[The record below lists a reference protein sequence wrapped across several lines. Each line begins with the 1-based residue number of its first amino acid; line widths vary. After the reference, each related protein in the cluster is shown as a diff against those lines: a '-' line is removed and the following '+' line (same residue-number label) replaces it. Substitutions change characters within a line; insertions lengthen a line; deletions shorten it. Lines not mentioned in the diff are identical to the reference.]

1 MAIDSDTRTV
11 DRPASLPLRWN
22 GDPPL
27 RETTPPA
34 QPSADACRRDGQSD
48 VASALTEHFTTDSG
62 ARLAADVHATLERR
76 RRRSRLAR
84 VTYRTADAAML
95 LAASV
100 TAILAAPVP
109 HSFANFAWGIAY
121 AGLTLVILEAR
132 GFYGFRLQDT
142 PVDAVA
148 RIFAATSI
156 AAMTLTFARALRSD
170 DPTLTAQTVRLWA
183 FALVFLGAGR
193 VGITLD
199 RRRALRRGETGFN
212 TLIIGAGSVGHLIAR
227 RLRERPEFGLR
238 PIGFLDKD
246 PLIEEDDEDGLRV
259 LGASWDLEQVVQ
271 RYDVEQVVVTFST
284 APHAVL
290 LGMIRRC
297 RELGVEVVVVPRL
310 FEEVSNRVE
319 VEHLGG
325 VPLLRAATV
334 DPRGWQ
340 FGIKYAIDRIV
351 AAFAI
356 VALSPVLIAL
366 ALAVRLSS
374 PGPIFFRQRRIGLDG
389 REFDMLKFR
398 SMREAPASA
407 EGEFVL
413 PEGVA
418 PGRRRG
424 RGPPH
429 ARRRDHAPPVARR
442 AAAAAQHPA
451 RRHGDRRAASGAHE
465 LRALVRGARLPL
477 RRPPPREVRPH
488 RLGAGARP
496 ARPDVPHRPRRV
508 GQLLHR
514 ELVALA
520 RPQDHLDDGPGAARA
535 PRRRVAGA
543 AARRMRGVKVDR
555 APSVEAGSR
564 ALRSSA
570 GSGQALPQ
578 RMTEAA

>member
-1 MAIDSDTRTV
+1 
-11 DRPASLPLRWN
+11 
-22 GDPPL
+22 
-27 RETTPPA
+27 
-34 QPSADACRRDGQSD
+34 
-48 VASALTEHFTTDSG
+48 VASALTEHFTAESG
-62 ARLAADVHATLERR
+62 ARTAADIYATLERR

-95 LAASV
+95 LVASV
-100 TAILAAPVP
+100 TAILAAPVEN
-109 HSFANFAWGIAY
+109 SFSNFAWAIGY
-121 AGLTLVILEAR
+121 AVLTLAILEAR

-156 AAMTLTFARALRSD
+156 AAMTLVFARALVSD

-212 TLIIGAGSVGHLIAR
+212 TLIIGAGSVGHLIAK

-246 PLIEEDDEDGLRV
+246 PLIETEDDNDLRV

-297 RELGVEVVVVPRL
+297 RQLGVEVVVVPRL

-319 VEHLGG
+319 VEHLGA

-340 FGIKYAIDRIV
+340 FAIKYAIDRIL
-351 AAFAI
+351 AAIAI
-356 VALSPVLIAL
+356 MLLSPVLIAL
-366 ALAVRLSS
+366 ALAVRFSS
-374 PGPIFFRQRRIGLDG
+374 PGPVLFRQRRIGLDG

-398 SMREAPASA
+398 SMRVAPAAA
-407 EGEFVL
+407 EQEFV
-413 PEGVA
+413 PQAGVA
-418 PGRRRG
+418 PGGVEGDDRRTRIG
-424 RGPPH
+424 QIMRRLSLDELPQLFNILKGDMAIVGPRPERTSFVRSFEEH
-429 ARRRDHAPPVARR
+429 VYRY
-442 AAAAAQHPA
+442 
-451 RRHGDRRAASGAHE
+451 GDRHRVKSGLTGWAQVQG
-465 LRALVRGARLPL
+465 LRGQTSLHDRVEWDNYYIENWSLWLDLKIILMTVPAL
-477 RRPPPREVRPH
+477 
-488 RLGAGARP
+488 LGRH
-496 ARPDVPHRPRRV
+496 DV
-508 GQLLHR
+508 
-514 ELVALA
+514 E
-520 RPQDHLDDGPGAARA
+520 
-535 PRRRVAGA
+535 
-543 AARRMRGVKVDR
+543 
-555 APSVEAGSR
+555 
-564 ALRSSA
+564 
-570 GSGQALPQ
+570 
-578 RMTEAA
+578 

>member
-1 MAIDSDTRTV
+1 VAVGTDTNTA
-11 DRPASLPLRWN
+11 DRLAPLPHRRS

-27 RETTPPA
+27 RQDSPHAQPPA
-34 QPSADACRRDGQSD
+34 DNCRRVDQSD
-48 VASALTEHFTTDSG
+48 VASALTEHFTESA
-62 ARLAADVHATLERR
+62 ARPAPDVHDAVFER
-76 RRRSRLAR
+76 RRRSRWAR
-84 VTYRTADAAML
+84 ATYRTADAAML

-100 TAILAAPVP
+100 TAVVAAPAP
-109 HSFANFAWGIAY
+109 HTVANFAWGIGY
-121 AGLTLVILEAR
+121 ALLTLVILDAR

-142 PVDAVA
+142 PVDTVA

-156 AAMTLTFARALRSD
+156 AAMTLTFARALLAD
-170 DPTLTAQTVRLWA
+170 DATLTAQSVRLWA

-212 TLIIGAGSVGHLIAR
+212 TLVIGAGSVGHLIAR

-246 PLIEEDDEDGLRV
+246 PLIDEDDEDGLRV

-340 FGIKYAIDRIV
+340 FGIKYAVDRIV
-351 AAFAI
+351 AALALLL
-356 VALSPVLIAL
+356 LSPLLGAL

-374 PGPIFFRQRRIGLDG
+374 PGPILFRQRRVGLDG

-398 SMREAPASA
+398 SMRVAPPASDR
-407 EGEFVL
+407 EFV
-413 PEGVA
+413 PQEGVA
-418 PGRRRG
+418 PGGVEGDDRRTRVGEIMRRLSLDELPQFVNVLRG
-424 RGPPH
+424 DMALVGPRPE
-429 ARRRDHAPPVARR
+429 RTSFVRSFE
-442 AAAAAQHPA
+442 QHVY
-451 RRHGDRRAASGAHE
+451 RYGDRHRVKSGLTGWAQVQG
-465 LRALVRGARLPL
+465 LRGQTSLADRVEWDNYYIENWSLWLDLKIMLMTVPAL
-477 RRPPPREVRPH
+477 
-488 RLGAGARP
+488 LGRH
-496 ARPDVPHRPRRV
+496 DV
-508 GQLLHR
+508 
-514 ELVALA
+514 E
-520 RPQDHLDDGPGAARA
+520 
-535 PRRRVAGA
+535 
-543 AARRMRGVKVDR
+543 
-555 APSVEAGSR
+555 
-564 ALRSSA
+564 
-570 GSGQALPQ
+570 
-578 RMTEAA
+578 

>member
-1 MAIDSDTRTV
+1 
-11 DRPASLPLRWN
+11 
-22 GDPPL
+22 
-27 RETTPPA
+27 
-34 QPSADACRRDGQSD
+34 
-48 VASALTEHFTTDSG
+48 VASALTEHLTSDSST
-62 ARLAADVHATLERR
+62 RLTADVRATLERR
-76 RRRSRLAR
+76 QRRTRLAR

-95 LAASV
+95 LTASV
-100 TAILAAPVP
+100 TAIMAAPVP
-109 HSFANFAWGIAY
+109 NSLANYAWGIAY

-132 GFYGFRLQDT
+132 GFYGSRLQDT

-156 AAMTLTFARALRSD
+156 AAMTLTFARAVLSD

-199 RRRALRRGETGFN
+199 RRRALRRGETGSN

-246 PLIEEDDEDGLRV
+246 PLIEEPDEDGLHV

-271 RYDVEQVVVTFST
+271 RFDVEQVVVTFST

-340 FGIKYAIDRIV
+340 FGIKYTVDRIV
-351 AAFAI
+351 AAIALI
-356 VALSPVLIAL
+356 VASPVLLML
-366 ALAVRLSS
+366 ALAVRFSS
-374 PGPIFFRQRRIGLDG
+374 PGPILFRQRRVGLDG

-398 SMREAPASA
+398 SMRETPRAT
-407 EGEFVL
+407 EGEFV
-413 PEGVA
+413 PQDGFA
-418 PGRRRG
+418 PGGVEGDDRRTRAGEIMRRLSLDELPQLFNVLRG
-424 RGPPH
+424 DMALVGPRPE
-429 ARRRDHAPPVARR
+429 RTSFVRSFEEDVYRY
-442 AAAAAQHPA
+442 
-451 RRHGDRRAASGAHE
+451 GDRHRVKSGLTGWAQVQG
-465 LRALVRGARLPL
+465 LRGQTSLTDRVEWDNYYIENWSLWLDLKIILMTVPAL
-477 RRPPPREVRPH
+477 
-488 RLGAGARP
+488 LGRH
-496 ARPDVPHRPRRV
+496 DV
-508 GQLLHR
+508 
-514 ELVALA
+514 E
-520 RPQDHLDDGPGAARA
+520 
-535 PRRRVAGA
+535 
-543 AARRMRGVKVDR
+543 
-555 APSVEAGSR
+555 
-564 ALRSSA
+564 
-570 GSGQALPQ
+570 
-578 RMTEAA
+578 

>member
-1 MAIDSDTRTV
+1 VAIDSETRIF
-11 DRPASLPLRWN
+11 DRPAPLPLPSRRN
-22 GDPPL
+22 GDVSL
-27 RETTPPA
+27 RERTPLAQPPA
-34 QPSADACRRDGQSD
+34 EDCRRHGQSD
-48 VASALTEHFTTDSG
+48 VASALTEHFTSESG
-62 ARLAADVHATLERR
+62 ARAAADAHATLERR

-109 HSFANFAWGIAY
+109 SSFSNFAWAIAY
-121 AGLTLVILEAR
+121 AALTLTILEAR
-132 GFYGFRLQDT
+132 GFYGLRLQDT
-142 PVDAVA
+142 PVDTVA

-156 AAMTLTFARALRSD
+156 AAMTLVFARALVSD
-170 DPTLTAQTVRLWA
+170 DSTLTAQTVRLWT
-183 FALVFLGAGR
+183 FGLVFLGAGR

-246 PLIEEDDEDGLRV
+246 PLIEADDVDGLRV

-340 FGIKYAIDRIV
+340 FAIKYAIDRML
-351 AAFAI
+351 AAITIA
-356 VALSPVLIAL
+356 VLSPVLIAL
-366 ALAVRLSS
+366 ALAVRFSS
-374 PGPIFFRQRRIGLDG
+374 PGRILFRQRRIGLDG

-398 SMREAPASA
+398 SMREAPATA
-407 EGEFVL
+407 ERDFEP

-418 PGRRRG
+418 PGG
-424 RGPPH
+424 VEG
-429 ARRRDHAPPVARR
+429 D
-442 AAAAAQHPA
+442 
-451 RRHGDRRAASGAHE
+451 DRRT
-465 LRALVRGARLPL
+465 
-477 RRPPPREVRPH
+477 
-488 RLGAGARP
+488 
-496 ARPDVPHRPRRV
+496 RV
-508 GQLLHR
+508 GQIMRRLS
-514 ELVALA
+514 
-520 RPQDHLDDGPGAARA
+520 LD
-535 PRRRVAGA
+535 
-543 AARRMRGVKVDR
+543 
-555 APSVEAGSR
+555 E
-564 ALRSSA
+564 
-570 GSGQALPQ
+570 LPQ
-578 RMTEAA
+578 LFNILRGDMAIVGPRPERTSFVRSFEEHVYRYGDRHRVKSGLTGWAQVQGLRGQTSLTDRVEWDNYYIENWSLWLDLKIILMTVPALLGRHDVE

>member
-1 MAIDSDTRTV
+1 
-11 DRPASLPLRWN
+11 
-22 GDPPL
+22 
-27 RETTPPA
+27 
-34 QPSADACRRDGQSD
+34 
-48 VASALTEHFTTDSG
+48 VASALTEPLTDSA
-62 ARLAADVHATLERR
+62 ARPAREIRDAVVER
-76 RRRSRLAR
+76 RRRSRLTR
-84 VTYRTADAAML
+84 VTYRGADVAML
-95 LAASV
+95 LAASL
-100 TAILAAPVP
+100 TAVIAAPVP
-109 HSFANFAWGIAY
+109 HTFANFAWGIGY
-121 AGLTLVILEAR
+121 ALLTLAILEAR
-132 GFYGFRLQDT
+132 GFYDFRLQDT
-142 PVDAVA
+142 PVDTVA

-156 AAMTLTFARALRSD
+156 AAMTLTFARALLTD

-246 PLIEEDDEDGLRV
+246 PLIDGEGEDGLRV

-351 AAFAI
+351 AA
-356 VALSPVLIAL
+356 VALLGL
-366 ALAVRLSS
+366 AIPLLVLAVAVRVSS
-374 PGPIFFRQRRIGLDG
+374 SGPILFRQRRVGLDG

-398 SMREAPASA
+398 SMRVAQPAA
-407 EGEFVL
+407 DREFV
-413 PEGVA
+413 PQDGVA
-418 PGRRRG
+418 PGGVEGVDRRTRVGEIMRRLSLDELPQLFNILRG
-424 RGPPH
+424 DMAIVGPRPE
-429 ARRRDHAPPVARR
+429 RTSFVRSFE
-442 AAAAAQHPA
+442 QHVY
-451 RRHGDRRAASGAHE
+451 RYGDRHRVKSGLTGWAQVQG
-465 LRALVRGARLPL
+465 LR
-477 RRPPPREVRPH
+477 
-488 RLGAGARP
+488 
-496 ARPDVPHRPRRV
+496 
-508 GQLLHR
+508 GQTS
-514 ELVALA
+514 
-520 RPQDHLDDGPGAARA
+520 LDD
-535 PRRRVAGA
+535 RVEWDNFYIENWSLWLDLKIMLMTVPALLG
-543 AARRMRGVKVDR
+543 RHD
-555 APSVEAGSR
+555 VE
-564 ALRSSA
+564 
-570 GSGQALPQ
+570 
-578 RMTEAA
+578 

>member
-1 MAIDSDTRTV
+1 M
-11 DRPASLPLRWN
+11 
-22 GDPPL
+22 
-27 RETTPPA
+27 
-34 QPSADACRRDGQSD
+34 
-48 VASALTEHFTTDSG
+48 ASALTQHLTADPA
-62 ARLAADVHATLERR
+62 ARPSLEARTAVVERR
-76 RRRSRLAR
+76 RRRTRLAR
-84 VTYRTADAAML
+84 LTYRTADAAML

-100 TAILAAPVP
+100 TAIAFAPASQ
-109 HSFANFAWGIAY
+109 SFSNFAWGVAY
-121 AGLTLVILEAR
+121 ALLTLLILEAR
-132 GFYGFRLQDT
+132 GFYDIRLQDT
-142 PVDAVA
+142 PVDTVA

-156 AAMTLTFARALRSD
+156 AAMTLTALRAVVSD
-170 DPTLTAQTVRLWA
+170 DPTLTGQIVRLWA

-246 PLIEEDDEDGLRV
+246 PLIDADADEGLHV

-340 FGIKYAIDRIV
+340 FGIKYAVDRILAALALLV
-351 AAFAI
+351 A
-356 VALSPVLIAL
+356 SPLLLAL

-374 PGPIFFRQRRIGLDG
+374 PGPILFRQRRVGLDG

-398 SMREAPASA
+398 SMRVATPAAEQELPAAEQEFVPEEGCAPGGV
-407 EGEFVL
+407 EGEDRRTRVGEVMRRLSLDELPQLLNVL
-413 PEGVA
+413 RGDMALVGPRPERTSYV
-418 PGRRRG
+418 
-424 RGPPH
+424 
-429 ARRRDHAPPVARR
+429 R
-442 AAAAAQHPA
+442 AFEQHVY
-451 RRHGDRRAASGAHE
+451 RYGDRHRVKSGLTGWAQVQG
-465 LRALVRGARLPL
+465 LRGQTPLADRVEWDNYYIENWSLWFDLKIMLMTVPAL
-477 RRPPPREVRPH
+477 
-488 RLGAGARP
+488 LGRH
-496 ARPDVPHRPRRV
+496 DV
-508 GQLLHR
+508 
-514 ELVALA
+514 E
-520 RPQDHLDDGPGAARA
+520 
-535 PRRRVAGA
+535 
-543 AARRMRGVKVDR
+543 
-555 APSVEAGSR
+555 
-564 ALRSSA
+564 
-570 GSGQALPQ
+570 
-578 RMTEAA
+578 

>member
-1 MAIDSDTRTV
+1 VAIDSDTRI
-11 DRPASLPLRWN
+11 DRPAPLPHRPD
-22 GDPPL
+22 GGPPL
-27 RETTPPA
+27 RESPPPA
-34 QPSADACRRDGQSD
+34 QPSAGDCRRDDQSD
-48 VASALTEHFTTDSG
+48 VASALSEHFTADS
-62 ARLAADVHATLERR
+62 ATRLAADMHATLERR

-84 VTYRTADAAML
+84 VTYRSADAAML
-95 LAASV
+95 LAAAV
-100 TAILAAPVP
+100 TAILAAPVS
-109 HSFANFAWGIAY
+109 HSVSNFAWGIAY
-121 AGLTLVILEAR
+121 AALTLVILEAR

-156 AAMTLTFARALRSD
+156 AAMTLTFARALLSD

-246 PLIEEDDEDGLRV
+246 PLIEDGEEAGLHV

-351 AAFAI
+351 AAVAI
-356 VALSPVLIAL
+356 LVLSPVLIAL
-366 ALAVRLSS
+366 ALAVRFSS

-398 SMREAPASA
+398 SMREAPAA
-407 EGEFVL
+407 AAPAFEL
-413 PEGVA
+413 PDGVA
-418 PGRRRG
+418 PGG
-424 RGPPH
+424 VEG
-429 ARRRDHAPPVARR
+429 D
-442 AAAAAQHPA
+442 
-451 RRHGDRRAASGAHE
+451 DRRT
-465 LRALVRGARLPL
+465 
-477 RRPPPREVRPH
+477 
-488 RLGAGARP
+488 
-496 ARPDVPHRPRRV
+496 RV
-508 GQLLHR
+508 GQIMRRLS
-514 ELVALA
+514 
-520 RPQDHLDDGPGAARA
+520 LD
-535 PRRRVAGA
+535 
-543 AARRMRGVKVDR
+543 
-555 APSVEAGSR
+555 E
-564 ALRSSA
+564 
-570 GSGQALPQ
+570 LPQ
-578 RMTEAA
+578 LFNILRGDMAIVGPRPERTSFVRSFEEHVYRYGDRHRVKSGLTGWAQVQGLRGQTSLTDRVEWDNYYIENWSLWLDLKIILMTVPALLGRDDVE

>member
-1 MAIDSDTRTV
+1 VAIDSDTRTV
-11 DRPASLPLRWN
+11 DRPAPLPSRREDDPSLRA
-22 GDPPL
+22 
-27 RETTPPA
+27 RTPAA
-34 QPSADACRRDGQSD
+34 QPSAESCRRDSQSA
-48 VASALTEHFTTDSG
+48 VASALTEHLTTDSS
-62 ARLAADVHATLERR
+62 ARPAAEFQATLDRR

-84 VTYRTADAAML
+84 VTYRSADAAML
-95 LAASV
+95 LAAAV

-109 HSFANFAWGIAY
+109 NSIANFSWGIAY
-121 AGLTLVILEAR
+121 ALLTLVILEAR

-156 AAMTLTFARALRSD
+156 AAMTLTAARAILTD

-227 RLRERPEFGLR
+227 RLSERPEFGLR

-246 PLIEEDDEDGLRV
+246 PLIETDDGDGLRV

-340 FGIKYAIDRIV
+340 FGIKYTVDRIV
-351 AAFAI
+351 AGVAI
-356 VALSPVLIAL
+356 LLLSPLLIAL
-366 ALAVRLSS
+366 ALAVRFSS
-374 PGPIFFRQRRIGLDG
+374 AGPVFFRQRRIGLDG

-398 SMREAPASA
+398 SMRVAPAAA
-407 EGEFVL
+407 EHDFK
-413 PEGVA
+413 PADGVA
-418 PGRRRG
+418 PGGVEGEDRRTRIG
-424 RGPPH
+424 QSMRRLSLDELPQLFNILKGDMAIVGPRPERTSFVRSFEEH
-429 ARRRDHAPPVARR
+429 VYRY
-442 AAAAAQHPA
+442 
-451 RRHGDRRAASGAHE
+451 GDRHRVKSGLTGWAQVQG
-465 LRALVRGARLPL
+465 LRGQTSLTDRVEWDNYYIENWSLWLDLKIILMTVPAL
-477 RRPPPREVRPH
+477 
-488 RLGAGARP
+488 LGRH
-496 ARPDVPHRPRRV
+496 DV
-508 GQLLHR
+508 
-514 ELVALA
+514 E
-520 RPQDHLDDGPGAARA
+520 
-535 PRRRVAGA
+535 
-543 AARRMRGVKVDR
+543 
-555 APSVEAGSR
+555 
-564 ALRSSA
+564 
-570 GSGQALPQ
+570 
-578 RMTEAA
+578 

>member
-1 MAIDSDTRTV
+1 M
-11 DRPASLPLRWN
+11 
-22 GDPPL
+22 
-27 RETTPPA
+27 
-34 QPSADACRRDGQSD
+34 
-48 VASALTEHFTTDSG
+48 ASALTEHLTSEPGTRPASE
-62 ARLAADVHATLERR
+62 AHLTLERR
-76 RRRSRLAR
+76 RRRSRRAR

-100 TAILAAPVP
+100 TAILAAPVD
-109 HSFANFAWGIAY
+109 HSFANFAWSIAY
-121 AGLTLVILEAR
+121 AAITLVILEAR

-142 PVDAVA
+142 PVDTVA

-156 AAMTLTFARALRSD
+156 AAMTLTFARALTSD
-170 DPTLTAQTVRLWA
+170 DPSLTAQAVRLWT

-246 PLIEEDDEDGLRV
+246 PLIETDDEDGLRV

-319 VEHLGG
+319 VEHLGA

-340 FGIKYAIDRIV
+340 FAIKYAIDRIL
-351 AAFAI
+351 AAIAI
-356 VALSPVLIAL
+356 VVLSPVLIAL
-366 ALAVRLSS
+366 ALAVRSSS
-374 PGPIFFRQRRIGLDG
+374 PGRILFRQRRIGLDG

-398 SMREAPASA
+398 SMRDAPATA
-407 EGEFVL
+407 ERDFEL

-418 PGRRRG
+418 PGGVEGDDRRTRVGEIMRRLSLDELPQLFNILRG
-424 RGPPH
+424 DMAIVGPRPERTSFVRSFEEH
-429 ARRRDHAPPVARR
+429 VYRY
-442 AAAAAQHPA
+442 
-451 RRHGDRRAASGAHE
+451 GDRHRVKSGLTGWAQVQG
-465 LRALVRGARLPL
+465 LRGQTSLHDRVEWDNYYIENWSLWLDLKIILMTIPAL
-477 RRPPPREVRPH
+477 
-488 RLGAGARP
+488 LGRH
-496 ARPDVPHRPRRV
+496 DV
-508 GQLLHR
+508 
-514 ELVALA
+514 E
-520 RPQDHLDDGPGAARA
+520 
-535 PRRRVAGA
+535 
-543 AARRMRGVKVDR
+543 
-555 APSVEAGSR
+555 
-564 ALRSSA
+564 
-570 GSGQALPQ
+570 
-578 RMTEAA
+578 

>member
-1 MAIDSDTRTV
+1 M
-11 DRPASLPLRWN
+11 
-22 GDPPL
+22 
-27 RETTPPA
+27 
-34 QPSADACRRDGQSD
+34 
-48 VASALTEHFTTDSG
+48 ASALTEHLTTESG
-62 ARLAADVHATLERR
+62 ARPAADVHAALERR

-84 VTYRTADAAML
+84 VTYRGADAAML
-95 LAASV
+95 LTAAV

-109 HSFANFAWGIAY
+109 NSFSNFAWATGY
-121 AGLTLVILEAR
+121 AVLTLAILEAR
-132 GFYGFRLQDT
+132 GFYDFRLQDT

-156 AAMTLTFARALRSD
+156 AAMSLVFARALVSD

-246 PLIEEDDEDGLRV
+246 PMIEADGDDGNLRV

-351 AAFAI
+351 AAIAI
-356 VALSPVLIAL
+356 LVASPMLIGL
-366 ALAVRLSS
+366 ALAVRFSS
-374 PGPIFFRQRRIGLDG
+374 PGPVLFRQRRIGLDG

-398 SMREAPASA
+398 SMRVAPTAADHSFTPA
-407 EGEFVL
+407 D
-413 PEGVA
+413 GVA
-418 PGRRRG
+418 PGGVEGEDRRTAIGQIMRRLSLDELPQLFNILKG
-424 RGPPH
+424 DMAIVGPRPERTSFVRSFEEH
-429 ARRRDHAPPVARR
+429 VYRY
-442 AAAAAQHPA
+442 
-451 RRHGDRRAASGAHE
+451 GDRHRVKSGLTGWSQVQG
-465 LRALVRGARLPL
+465 LRGQTSLTDRVEWDNYYIENWSLWLDLKIILMTVPAL
-477 RRPPPREVRPH
+477 
-488 RLGAGARP
+488 LGRH
-496 ARPDVPHRPRRV
+496 DV
-508 GQLLHR
+508 
-514 ELVALA
+514 E
-520 RPQDHLDDGPGAARA
+520 
-535 PRRRVAGA
+535 
-543 AARRMRGVKVDR
+543 
-555 APSVEAGSR
+555 
-564 ALRSSA
+564 
-570 GSGQALPQ
+570 
-578 RMTEAA
+578 

>member
-1 MAIDSDTRTV
+1 MAIGSDTSTA
-11 DRPASLPLRWN
+11 DRLAPSPDRRSADLPHPQP
-22 GDPPL
+22 GVPV
-27 RETTPPA
+27 PPA
-34 QPSADACRRDGQSD
+34 QPSAENCRRLQQSD
-48 VASALTEHFTTDSG
+48 VASALTQQITADSS
-62 ARLAADVHATLERR
+62 ARPLADGPSAVSERR
-76 RRRSRLAR
+76 RRRSRWAR
-84 VTYRTADAAML
+84 LTYRTADCAML

-100 TAILAAPVP
+100 TAIVAAPAP
-109 HSFANFAWGIAY
+109 ASLSNFAWGGAY
-121 AGLTLVILEAR
+121 ALLTLLILDAR

-142 PVDAVA
+142 PVDTVA

-156 AAMTLTFARALRSD
+156 AAMTLTAVRAIAAN

-246 PLIEEDDEDGLRV
+246 PLIDDAGEEGLRV

-340 FGIKYAIDRIV
+340 FGIKYAVDRIL
-351 AAFAI
+351 AG
-356 VALSPVLIAL
+356 VALLVLAIPMGLL

-374 PGPIFFRQRRIGLDG
+374 PGPILFRQRRVGLDG

-398 SMREAPASA
+398 SMKVAPPAA
-407 EGEFVL
+407 EREFV
-413 PEGVA
+413 PQEGVA
-418 PGRRRG
+418 PGGVEGDDRRTRVGEIMRRLSLDELPQLFNILRG
-424 RGPPH
+424 DMAIVGPRPERTNFVRSFEEH
-429 ARRRDHAPPVARR
+429 VYRY
-442 AAAAAQHPA
+442 
-451 RRHGDRRAASGAHE
+451 GDRHRVKSGLTGWSQVQG
-465 LRALVRGARLPL
+465 LR
-477 RRPPPREVRPH
+477 
-488 RLGAGARP
+488 
-496 ARPDVPHRPRRV
+496 
-508 GQLLHR
+508 GQTS
-514 ELVALA
+514 
-520 RPQDHLDDGPGAARA
+520 LDD
-535 PRRRVAGA
+535 RVEWDNYYIENWSLWLDLKIIL
-543 AARRMRGVKVDR
+543 MTV
-555 APSVEAGSR
+555 P
-564 ALRSSA
+564 ALLGRHDA
-570 GSGQALPQ
+570 
-578 RMTEAA
+578 E

>member
-1 MAIDSDTRTV
+1 VAIDSETRFV
-11 DRPASLPLRWN
+11 DRHAALPPRRN
-22 GDPPL
+22 GDAAL
-27 RETTPPA
+27 RERRPLAQPPA
-34 QPSADACRRDGQSD
+34 ETCRRSGQSD
-48 VASALTEHFTTDSG
+48 VASALTEHFTTEPG
-62 ARLAADVHATLERR
+62 ARSALDVRATLERR

-100 TAILAAPVP
+100 TAILAAPVES
-109 HSFANFAWGIAY
+109 SFSNFAWAIAY
-121 AGLTLVILEAR
+121 AALTLAILEAR
-132 GFYGFRLQDT
+132 GFYGSRLQDT

-156 AAMTLTFARALRSD
+156 AAMSLVFARALVSD
-170 DPTLTAQTVRLWA
+170 DPTLTAQTVRLWT

-246 PLIEEDDEDGLRV
+246 PLIEAEDQEGLRV

-297 RELGVEVVVVPRL
+297 RQLGVEVVVVPRL

-340 FGIKYAIDRIV
+340 FAIKYAIDRIV
-351 AAFAI
+351 AAVAI
-356 VALSPVLIAL
+356 LLASPLLIGL
-366 ALAVRLSS
+366 ALAVRFSS
-374 PGPIFFRQRRIGLDG
+374 PGPILFRQRRIGLDG

-398 SMREAPASA
+398 SMRVAPAAA
-407 EGEFVL
+407 EHDFTL

-418 PGRRRG
+418 PGGVEGEDRRTRIGEIMRRLSLDELPQLFNILRG
-424 RGPPH
+424 DMTIVGPRPE
-429 ARRRDHAPPVARR
+429 RTSFVRSFEEDVYRY
-442 AAAAAQHPA
+442 
-451 RRHGDRRAASGAHE
+451 GDRHRVKSGLTGWAQVQG
-465 LRALVRGARLPL
+465 LRGQTSLHDRVEWDNYYIENWSLWLDLKIVLMTVPAL
-477 RRPPPREVRPH
+477 
-488 RLGAGARP
+488 LGRH
-496 ARPDVPHRPRRV
+496 DV
-508 GQLLHR
+508 
-514 ELVALA
+514 E
-520 RPQDHLDDGPGAARA
+520 
-535 PRRRVAGA
+535 
-543 AARRMRGVKVDR
+543 
-555 APSVEAGSR
+555 
-564 ALRSSA
+564 
-570 GSGQALPQ
+570 
-578 RMTEAA
+578 

>member
-1 MAIDSDTRTV
+1 
-11 DRPASLPLRWN
+11 
-22 GDPPL
+22 
-27 RETTPPA
+27 
-34 QPSADACRRDGQSD
+34 
-48 VASALTEHFTTDSG
+48 VASALSEHFTSESG
-62 ARLAADVHATLERR
+62 TRAVDIHATLERR

-100 TAILAAPVP
+100 TAMLAAPVP
-109 HSFANFAWGIAY
+109 NSFSIFAWAIAY
-121 AGLTLVILEAR
+121 AVLTLAILEAR

-156 AAMTLTFARALRSD
+156 AAMTLTFARALVSD

-246 PLIEEDDEDGLRV
+246 PLIEADDVEGLRV

-340 FGIKYAIDRIV
+340 FAIKYAIDRIL
-351 AAFAI
+351 AAIAI
-356 VALSPVLIAL
+356 VVASPVLITL

-374 PGPIFFRQRRIGLDG
+374 PGPVFFRQRRIGLDG

-398 SMREAPASA
+398 SMREAPVAPSDFELSDGLA
-407 EGEFVL
+407 PGGVEGEDRRTRIGQIMRRLSLDELPQLFNILKGDMAIVGPRPERTSFVRSF
-413 PEGVA
+413 EEHVY
-418 PGRRRG
+418 RY
-424 RGPPH
+424 
-429 ARRRDHAPPVARR
+429 
-442 AAAAAQHPA
+442 
-451 RRHGDRRAASGAHE
+451 GDRHRVKSGLTGWAQVQG
-465 LRALVRGARLPL
+465 LRGQTSLSDRVEWDNFYIENWSLWLDLKIILMTVPAL
-477 RRPPPREVRPH
+477 
-488 RLGAGARP
+488 LGRH
-496 ARPDVPHRPRRV
+496 DV
-508 GQLLHR
+508 
-514 ELVALA
+514 E
-520 RPQDHLDDGPGAARA
+520 
-535 PRRRVAGA
+535 
-543 AARRMRGVKVDR
+543 
-555 APSVEAGSR
+555 
-564 ALRSSA
+564 
-570 GSGQALPQ
+570 
-578 RMTEAA
+578 

>member
-1 MAIDSDTRTV
+1 M
-11 DRPASLPLRWN
+11 
-22 GDPPL
+22 
-27 RETTPPA
+27 
-34 QPSADACRRDGQSD
+34 
-48 VASALTEHFTTDSG
+48 ASALTQHLTTDSG
-62 ARLAADVHATLERR
+62 ARAGVDAYATLERR

-84 VTYRTADAAML
+84 VTYRSADAAML
-95 LAASV
+95 LAASA

-109 HSFANFAWGIAY
+109 HSLANFAWGSAY
-121 AGLTLVILEAR
+121 AVLTLVILEAR
-132 GFYGFRLQDT
+132 GFYGFRLQDS

-156 AAMTLTFARALRSD
+156 AAMTLTFARAILTD

-246 PLIEEDDEDGLRV
+246 PMIDDAGEEGLHV

-340 FGIKYAIDRIV
+340 FGIKYTVDRIV
-351 AAFAI
+351 AAVAI
-356 VALSPVLIAL
+356 LVLSPVLIAL
-366 ALAVRLSS
+366 ALAVRFSS
-374 PGPIFFRQRRIGLDG
+374 PGPILFRQRRIGLDG

-398 SMREAPASA
+398 SMRVVSPAA
-407 EGEFVL
+407 EGDFV
-413 PEGVA
+413 PQDGVA
-418 PGRRRG
+418 PGGVEGDDRRTRAGQIMRRLSLDELPQLFNILRG
-424 RGPPH
+424 DMAIVGPRPERTSFVRSFEEH
-429 ARRRDHAPPVARR
+429 VYRY
-442 AAAAAQHPA
+442 
-451 RRHGDRRAASGAHE
+451 GDRHRVKSGLTGWAQVQG
-465 LRALVRGARLPL
+465 LRGQTSLHDRVEWDNYYIENWSLWLDLKIILMTVPAL
-477 RRPPPREVRPH
+477 
-488 RLGAGARP
+488 LGRH
-496 ARPDVPHRPRRV
+496 DV
-508 GQLLHR
+508 
-514 ELVALA
+514 E
-520 RPQDHLDDGPGAARA
+520 
-535 PRRRVAGA
+535 
-543 AARRMRGVKVDR
+543 
-555 APSVEAGSR
+555 
-564 ALRSSA
+564 
-570 GSGQALPQ
+570 
-578 RMTEAA
+578 